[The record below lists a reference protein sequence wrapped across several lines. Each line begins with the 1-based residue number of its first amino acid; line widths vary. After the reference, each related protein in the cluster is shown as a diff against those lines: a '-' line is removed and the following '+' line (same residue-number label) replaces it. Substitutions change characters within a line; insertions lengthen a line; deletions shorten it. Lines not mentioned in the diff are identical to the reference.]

1 MELRC
6 KVFRAAQASELEQ
19 EINRFLGEELP
30 EGGVQLEEIT
40 QSGGPEGVTVVVW
53 YSIAEVTLDE
63 LEEGP
68 EEVDGGVEMPRE
80 LA

>member
-6 KVFRAAQASELEQ
+6 KVFRAAQAPDLEQ
-19 EINRFLGEELP
+19 AINRFLGEELP
-30 EGGVQLEEIT
+30 EGQVQLEEIT
-40 QSGGPEGVTVVVW
+40 QSGGPEGVTVLLW
-53 YSIAEVTLDE
+53 YSVSEAAFDE

-68 EEVDGGVEMPRE
+68 EEMDDGPDVPRE